1 HMHFGKEGGA
11 ERFFV
16 NLVQAFAERGLE
28 QRFVIR
34 PGRMWRA
41 EVSAIGPVIENHY
54 RRLSLSALLLTWRVH
69 RLIRQWRPDVIMS
82 WMSRSSRLIPNDPA
96 VIKVTRLGDYPRH
109 LKHFRHTDCL
119 VANVPG
125 IAERC
130 RELGWTGALKII
142 SNFPRPVT
150 PIAVDRKAMET
161 PSDAFVVS
169 SAGRFIG
176 RKGFD
181 TLIRAIAEVPGA
193 WLWLMGDGVERAAL
207 EALATEIGIRSRTR
221 FTGWV

>member
-1 HMHFGKEGGA
+1 MTAKKILHMHFGKEGGA

-34 PGRMWRA
+34 PGRIWRA

-96 VIKVTRLGDYPRH
+96 VVSFQARPRDVRLTIDADLQLRVAAIVADYARKADGRAAAVVLDP
-109 LKHFRHTDCL
+109 D
-119 VANVPG
+119 
-125 IAERC
+125 
-130 RELGWTGALKII
+130 TGAVLA
-142 SNFPRPVT
+142 SASYPWPT
-150 PIAVDRKAMET
+150 A
-161 PSDAFVVS
+161 SDLAPT
-169 SAGRFIG
+169 AGTDAG
-176 RKGFD
+176 
-181 TLIRAIAEVPGA
+181 E
-193 WLWLMGDGVERAAL
+193 
-207 EALATEIGIRSRTR
+207 
-221 FTGWV
+221 